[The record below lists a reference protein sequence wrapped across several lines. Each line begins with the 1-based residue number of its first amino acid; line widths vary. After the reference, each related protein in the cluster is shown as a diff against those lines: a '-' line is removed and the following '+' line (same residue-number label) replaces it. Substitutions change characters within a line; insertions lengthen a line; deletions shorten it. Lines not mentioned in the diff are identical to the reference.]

1 MQLALVGDSMNGDGA
16 SALVGEDRYKLLV
29 DAITDYAI
37 YMLDRQGN
45 IVSWNA
51 GASRFKGY
59 EAKEVLGTHFSRF
72 YRSDD
77 RDRGLP
83 SLALKYAAEEGR
95 FEGEGWRVRKD
106 GSEFWAHVIVD
117 PIRDNGGDLIGFAK
131 ITRDL
136 TERKQAEEQLR
147 KTEQQFRLLVQGVTD
162 YAIYMMDADGHVSSW
177 NAGAERIK
185 GYRPDEIIGKHLSN
199 FFPEQ
204 DRLAGIPQLALET
217 ARRDGRYESEGWRL
231 RKDGTRFWA
240 NAVID
245 AIRSDDG
252 SLIGFAKITR
262 DITEKRDAQQAL
274 ELAREELFQAQKM
287 EALGQLTGGV
297 AHDFNNLL
305 MAVQASLD
313 LLKRRISP
321 TPEAQSL
328 IDNALQATRRGA
340 SLTQRLLAFSRR
352 QDLDFE
358 PVDLWVLIRGMTDM
372 LQRSIGPAVVVET
385 HFPLN
390 LPSVRTDPNQMVNAL
405 LNLAINA
412 RDAMPE
418 GGRLLIGARLETH
431 AHKAHPELREK
442 AYLCLY
448 IQDEGHGM
456 DPDTL
461 KNATAPFFTT
471 KGVGKGTGLGLSMV
485 QGLMAQSSGKLV
497 LHSVEGAG
505 TTAEL
510 WLPIAEAGVEEKQ
523 EEHTVPPPF
532 PDKVDALS
540 VLAVDDDPLVL
551 MNTVMM
557 LEDMGH
563 SVCEASSGT
572 KALTFLAERNI
583 DLIVTDQAMPQM
595 TGSQLADIVR
605 ERWPGIP
612 IVLATGYSELPP
624 EARAD
629 LLRLSKPFG
638 ERQLEDIIK
647 RAMSGDTRLSR
658 R

>member
-1 MQLALVGDSMNGDGA
+1 MNGDEV
-16 SALVGEDRYKLLV
+16 SALVGENRYRLLV

-72 YRSDD
+72 YRSAD
-77 RDRGLP
+77 RDEGLP
-83 SLALKYAAEEGR
+83 SLALRHAAEESR

-106 GSEFWAHVIVD
+106 GSEFWAHVIIA
-117 PIRDNGGDLIGFAK
+117 PIRDEAGNLIGFAT

-136 TERKQAEEQLR
+136 TERKQTEEQLR

-162 YAIYMMDADGHVSSW
+162 YAIYMMDSEGRISSW
-177 NAGAERIK
+177 NSGAQRIK
-185 GYRPDEIIGKHLSN
+185 GYRPDEIIGRHFSH

-204 DRLAGIPQLALET
+204 DRLAGIPEQALET

-245 AIRSDDG
+245 AIRGEDG
-252 SLIGFAKITR
+252 SLIGFAKVTR

-352 QDLDFE
+352 QDLDFA
-358 PVDLWVLIRGMTDM
+358 PVDLWMLIRGMTDM
-372 LQRSIGPAVVVET
+372 LQRSIGPAVIVET

-390 LPSVRTDPNQMVNAL
+390 LPSVRTDPNQMVSAL

-418 GGRLLIGARLETH
+418 GGRLLIGARLETN
-431 AHKAHPELREK
+431 AARTHPDLREK

-448 IQDEGHGM
+448 IEDEGHGM

-461 KNATAPFFTT
+461 KNATSPFFTT
-471 KGVGKGTGLGLSMV
+471 KGIGKGTGLGLSMV
-485 QGLMAQSSGKLV
+485 QGLMAQSNGKLV
-497 LHSVEGAG
+497 LHSTQGMG
-505 TTAEL
+505 TVAEL
-510 WLPIAEAGVEEKQ
+510 WLPVAEAAVEEK
-523 EEHTVPPPF
+523 EAEPSTTPLPE
-532 PDKVDALS
+532 KVDALS

-563 SVCEASSGT
+563 TVCEAGSGA
-572 KALTFLAERNI
+572 KALAFLAEREI

-595 TGSQLADIVR
+595 TGSQLADSVR
-605 ERWPGIP
+605 ERWPHIP
-612 IVLATGYSELPP
+612 IILATGYSELPP
-624 EARAD
+624 GARAD

-647 RAMSGDTRLSR
+647 RAMAGNRGDRYDR
-658 R
+658 

>member
-1 MQLALVGDSMNGDGA
+1 MNRDEA
-16 SALVGEDRYKLLV
+16 SALVDEDRYKLLV

-83 SLALKYAAEEGR
+83 SHALKHADEEGR

-106 GSEFWAHVIVD
+106 KSEFWAHVIVD

-162 YAIYMMDADGHVSSW
+162 YAIYMMNADGHVSSW

-185 GYRPDEIIGKHLSN
+185 GYRPDEIIGKHFSN
-199 FFPEQ
+199 FFPEP

-245 AIRSDDG
+245 TIRSDDG

-262 DITEKRDAQQAL
+262 DITEKRDAHQAL

-340 SLTQRLLAFSRR
+340 SLTQQLLAFSRR

-358 PVDLWVLIRGMTDM
+358 PVDLWVLIRDMTDM
-372 LQRSIGPAVVVET
+372 LQRTIGPAVIVET
-385 HFPLN
+385 HFPSN
-390 LPSVRTDPNQMVNAL
+390 LPSVRTDPNQMVSAL

-412 RDAMPE
+412 RDAMPD
-418 GGRLLIGARLETH
+418 GGRLVISARLATD
-431 AHKAHPELREK
+431 AAKAHPDLHETT
-442 AYLCLY
+442 YVCLS
-448 IQDEGHGM
+448 IRDEGDGM
-456 DPDTL
+456 NPETL
-461 KNATAPFFTT
+461 RNATAPFFTT
-471 KGVGKGTGLGLSMV
+471 KGIGKGTGLGLSMV
-485 QGLMAQSSGKLV
+485 QGLMAQSKGKLA
-497 LHSVEGAG
+497 LHSTEGAG

-510 WLPIAEAGVEEKQ
+510 WLPVAETAVEGKQ
-523 EEHTVPPPF
+523 KEPAAPPAL
-532 PDKVDALS
+532 PDKLDTLC

-563 SVCEASSGT
+563 TVCEAGSGT
-572 KALTFLAERNI
+572 KALAFLADQNI

-605 ERWPGIP
+605 DRWPGIP

-638 ERQLEDIIK
+638 EQQLEDVIK
-647 RAMSGDTRLSR
+647 RAMSGEKRQPKR
-658 R
+658 